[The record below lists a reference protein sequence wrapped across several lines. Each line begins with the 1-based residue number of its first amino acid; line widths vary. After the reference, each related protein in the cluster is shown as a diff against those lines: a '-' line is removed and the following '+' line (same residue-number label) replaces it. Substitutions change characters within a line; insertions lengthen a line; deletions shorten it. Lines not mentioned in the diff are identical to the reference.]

1 MMYRKTAV
9 SLGLTGLLAANLAL
23 AVPDF
28 SEDAPKS
35 SVDACVAE
43 VAHNADYGDATGVRH
58 DVVTWER
65 RVSGHR
71 MSIRTIVYG
80 DGDAVIR
87 EYASNCAINE
97 ENEIKRFRIR
107 QSGE

>member
-9 SLGLTGLLAANLAL
+9 TLGLAALLAVNLAFAL
-23 AVPDF
+23 PEFAA
-28 SEDAPKS
+28 DAAKS

-43 VAHNADYGDATGVRH
+43 VAQNADYADATSVRH

-87 EYASNCAINE
+87 EYASNCAINDKD
-97 ENEIKRFRIR
+97 EIKSFRIR
-107 QSGE
+107 RSGA

>member
-1 MMYRKTAV
+1 MMHHKTAV
-9 SLGLTGLLAANLAL
+9 SLGLAGLLTASLAF

-43 VAHNADYGDATGVRH
+43 VADEANYADATSVRH

-80 DGDAVIR
+80 EGDTIIR
-87 EYASNCAINE
+87 EYASSCAVNDSD
-97 ENEIKRFRIR
+97 EIKRFRIR
-107 QSGE
+107 RAGA